1 MKHSAV
7 NDITTHNQ
15 DGDIDQTLLSN
26 PEQSGL
32 TANAGSLWQRIVL
45 VAVAYIGFALAGQL
59 LSGPVTQAP
68 LIWPPAGL
76 ALAVLLAWGPRL
88 WPGLWIGAFLFH
100 FWLETPL
107 DDVAVAAFVATAA
120 TLQALFAA
128 RLTRH
133 LLDAPIPLA
142 REGDVFRFL
151 LLGGPLSCLVSAS
164 ITIPAIYLIG
174 HITAEHAMTLWLF
187 WWTGDTLGVL
197 LFTPLILAS
206 PIAGT
211 FQLRSGS
218 RITLPLLI
226 TTVLLLSGNLGL
238 TRLEE
243 SQAQEAA
250 TRQMERAYDNG
261 FHQLSLARE
270 ALHGVERFLA
280 SSEEVTPEEFASF
293 AGYIVSQSGIHSI
306 DWAPRVL
313 RKERLTFEAAQ
324 LSRGGNEYRLFDL
337 DAQGQP
343 FPSGERD
350 EYFPVRLTE
359 PSSTNSLVLGL
370 DHGFNA
376 QRRDAM
382 ARARDSGN
390 MSATAAIPLIRTQ
403 QQAILAF
410 MPVYRQGFV
419 ADAASVNDR
428 RQALRGFVVGTFNV
442 EQLLAPLHRE
452 AETNQ
457 LLYRVN
463 DITPG
468 EKPSQLCGELPTN
481 DLSEWHRM
489 ISFADRLWQLE
500 MQPAVAYWQPWSS
513 LPSRIYLGLSV
524 LGAFLISFAS
534 LSAAGRN
541 AVTAVEIFDRT
552 AELANELH
560 NRRAAEAE
568 IRRLNLDL
576 ERKVGE
582 RTRALEA
589 LHSKEEEL
597 SIIVDKLPYGLV
609 TIDDHGIIHNAN
621 PALETVLGYSPD
633 EIIGNNISM
642 LMPEPDRSQH
652 DSYITRYLSTN
663 ESRIIDSGREV
674 NGLHKDGRLV
684 PLELAVNEF
693 RVHGKRFFVGSL
705 YDISDRKLFIEEL
718 TKARLDA
725 EQASRAKSTFLAIMS
740 HEIRTP
746 MNGVIGLV
754 DVLAHSRLS
763 DYQADLIRTIRESAT
778 TLLNIIDD
786 ILDFSK
792 IDAGRMTIENN
803 PVCIADTVE
812 GLCTTLFADAAK
824 KGVELSLFISPDIP
838 ERVMADALRLRQVLS
853 NLIGNAI
860 KFSANQ
866 SRRKGRVSI
875 RVELAE
881 PDPLRLSFSISD
893 NGIGMN
899 RETLDKLFT
908 PFTQAEASTTRRFGG
923 TGLGLAISRRLVD
936 LMQGEITVTSRPYDG
951 TTFTISLPFDALAEQ
966 PIRPLPELSG
976 IACIVVESSDYSTAD
991 LVAYL
996 EHGGASLQVAADTH
1010 SAAQIAA
1017 GLSAP
1022 VVAIQY
1028 VDQGSIVVDEAL
1040 RSVPNLHHLLITWG
1054 RRQRARVE
1062 ADNVV
1067 SLDYPLRRRET
1078 LLHAVA
1084 LAAGRTRPDIGH
1096 QVVIAE
1102 QPAGGLPTI
1111 AEARAQHRLILI
1123 AEDDTLNQRVI
1134 IQQLTLLGY
1143 AAEVADN
1150 GKDALRLWRNADY
1163 ALLLTDLYMPEMD
1176 GYELAQTIRREEAGH
1191 RHIPIIALTANV
1203 LSEEANKAKS
1213 AGMDEYLTKPVQLR
1227 LLRETLEKWLPK
1239 SVPSSTPNEPSQVIR
1254 QGPPVDVKVL
1264 HEMIGDD
1271 PDTVLGLL
1279 SDYLESVRHLA
1290 QELHSCYAV
1299 GDLRQ
1304 VCDITHKLKSSS
1316 RLVGALTLGDL
1327 CAKMERSGKDGDKSA
1342 IDQAM
1347 PYFDDAMA
1355 AVEAELTELLD
1366 KQ

>member
-7 NDITTHNQ
+7 NDLTTHNQ
-15 DGDIDQTLLSN
+15 DGDIGSTALPSSDQPGITV
-26 PEQSGL
+26 
-32 TANAGSLWQRIVL
+32 NAGLLWRRITL
-45 VAVAYIGFALAGQL
+45 VALAYFGFALAGQL
-59 LSGPVTQAP
+59 LSGPFTQAP

-76 ALAVLLAWGPRL
+76 ALAALLVWGSRL
-88 WPGLWIGAFLFH
+88 WPGLWVGAFLFH

-107 DDVAVAAFVATAA
+107 DSAISAAIVATAA
-120 TLQALFAA
+120 TVQALIAA

-133 LLDAPIPLA
+133 FLDAPIPLA
-142 REGDVFRFL
+142 REKDVFRFL
-151 LLGGPLSCLVSAS
+151 LIGGPVSGLVSTS
-164 ITIPAIYLIG
+164 IAIPAIYMIG
-174 HITAEHAMTLWLF
+174 DVTAEHAMTLWLF

-206 PIAGT
+206 PTAGT

-243 SQAQEAA
+243 SQAQETA

-261 FHQLSLARE
+261 FHQLAMARE
-270 ALHGVERFLA
+270 ALYGVARFLT
-280 SSEEVTPEEFASF
+280 SSEVVTEKEFNSF
-293 AGYIVSQSGIHSI
+293 ATYIVSQQAIHSI

-313 RKERLTFEAAQ
+313 REERRAFEAAQ
-324 LSRGGNEYRLFDL
+324 PSRNGKEYRIFDR
-337 DAQGQP
+337 DGQGQP
-343 FPSGERD
+343 VPSSDRE

-359 PSSTNSLVLGL
+359 PLATNSLVLGL
-370 DHGFNA
+370 DHGFDA
-376 QRRDAM
+376 QRRAVM

-390 MSATAAIPLIRTQ
+390 MAATAVTPLMRTQ
-403 QQAILAF
+403 QRVIQAF
-410 MPVYRQGFV
+410 VPVYRPGFV
-419 ADAASVNDR
+419 PDVASIKDR
-428 RQALRGFVVGTFNV
+428 RAALRGFVVGVFDIDK
-442 EQLLAPLHRE
+442 LLAPLHRE
-452 AETNQ
+452 AEINQ
-457 LLYRVN
+457 LLFRLT

-468 EKPSQLCGELPTN
+468 ENPSLLCGELPEETPTG
-481 DLSEWHRM
+481 WRRK

-500 MQPAVAYWQPWSS
+500 MQPTVAYWQPWSS

-524 LGAFLISFAS
+524 LGAFLISFAA

-552 AELANELH
+552 AELARELYT
-560 NRRAAEAE
+560 RRSAEDE

-576 ERKVGE
+576 EHKVTE

-589 LHSKEEEL
+589 LHRKEEEL
-597 SIIVDKLPYGLV
+597 TIIVDKLPYGLV
-609 TIDDHGIIHNAN
+609 TIDAKGIIHNAN
-621 PALETVLGYSPD
+621 PALETILGYKPD
-633 EIIGNNISM
+633 ELIGKNISM
-642 LMPEPDRSQH
+642 LMPEPDSSQH
-652 DSYITRYLSTN
+652 ESYIARYLNTGD
-663 ESRIIDSGREV
+663 SRVIDVGREV
-674 NGLHKDGRLV
+674 QGLHKDGRLI

-693 RVHGKRFFVGSL
+693 SVHGGRFFVGSL

-763 DYQADLIRTIRESAT
+763 DYQADLISTIRDSAT
-778 TLLNIIDD
+778 TLLNLIDD

-792 IDAGRMTIENN
+792 IDAGRMTIEHN
-803 PVCIADTVE
+803 PVSIAETVE
-812 GLCTTLFADAAK
+812 GLCTTLFQDAAK
-824 KGVELSLFISPDIP
+824 KGVELSLFVSPDIP
-838 ERVMADALRLRQVLS
+838 ERVMSDALRLRQILS
-853 NLIGNAI
+853 NLIGNAV

-866 SRRKGRVSI
+866 TARKGQVSI
-875 RVELAE
+875 RVEVAE
-881 PDPLRLSFSISD
+881 AAPLRLRFCIRD
-893 NGIGMN
+893 NGIGMT

-936 LMQGEITVTSRPYDG
+936 LMNGEITVTSKPSDG
-951 TTFTISLPFDALAEQ
+951 TTFTITLPFETATEQ
-966 PIRPLPELSG
+966 PIRAPQELSG
-976 IACIVVESSDYSTAD
+976 ITCIVMENPGYNTAD
-991 LVAYL
+991 LCAYL
-996 EHGGASLQVAADTH
+996 EYGGAIVQITDDLL

-1017 GLSAP
+1017 VQSP

-1028 VDQGSIVVDEAL
+1028 VEQGSIDIDEAL
-1040 RSVPNLHHLLITWG
+1040 RSVPGLKHLLITWG

-1062 ADNVV
+1062 SRNIV
-1067 SLDYPLRRRET
+1067 SLDFPLRRREA
-1078 LLHAVA
+1078 LMHATA
-1084 LAAGRTRPDIGH
+1084 LAAGRAESSFGH
-1096 QVVIAE
+1096 HAAIAE
-1102 QPAGGLPTI
+1102 QPIRALPTI

-1134 IQQLTLLGY
+1134 MQQLTLLGY
-1143 AAEVADN
+1143 AAEVANN

-1163 ALLLTDLYMPEMD
+1163 ALVLTDLFMPEMD
-1176 GYELAQTIRREEAGH
+1176 GYELAQSIRREEAVLQH
-1191 RHIPIIALTANV
+1191 TPIIALTANV
-1203 LSEEANKAKS
+1203 LGEEASKAKAS
-1213 AGMDEYLTKPVQLR
+1213 GMDEYLTKPVQLR
-1227 LLRETLEKWLPK
+1227 LLRETLEKWLPI
-1239 SVPSSTPNEPSQVIR
+1239 STSPSETSLASQPVH

-1264 HEMIGDD
+1264 HEMVGNDTE
-1271 PDTVLGLL
+1271 TVLGLL

-1290 QELHSCYAV
+1290 EELHSVYEA

-1327 CAKMERSGKDGDKSA
+1327 CAGMEKSGKAGNKWA

-1347 PYFDDAMA
+1347 PHFDAALA
-1355 AVEAELTELLD
+1355 AVEAKLAELLD
-1366 KQ
+1366 KP